1 MGVRLTSELPAPR
14 TITQGSGGPIS
25 KEAVEKEQAVLLD
38 LRPHVYQP
46 TYLNVEA
53 LHGEAPR
60 ELEESGGQPAGD
72 REVSSER
79 GMGAGEAPQET
90 CTESSP
96 VDVPENVRVVG
107 KAATV
112 VKPRRRSRKYSDWM
126 NPAVKDDRMVD
137 PVAVRNMVAGLDT
150 RTKLYTL
157 REAAVVLR
165 HAPITMRAWIKAG
178 KLKARKMG
186 GQWFVSGYELSRQIG
201 EVGHG
206 KRRVAR

>member
-1 MGVRLTSELPAPR
+1 MGERLTSELSAPR
-14 TITQGSGGPIS
+14 VITQGSGGPIS
-25 KEAVEKEQAVLLD
+25 KEAAEKERVVALD
-38 LRPHVYQP
+38 LRPHVHQP
-46 TYLNVEA
+46 TYINVEA
-53 LHGEAPR
+53 LRGHQDEQSTLFR
-60 ELEESGGQPAGD
+60 ESEKSNGQPERD

-79 GMGAGEAPQET
+79 GMGTSDSPQET

-96 VDVPENVRVVG
+96 VDVPEIVPQAKCR
-107 KAATV
+107 K
-112 VKPRRRSRKYSDWM
+112 SRPYSDWM
-126 NPAVKDDRMVD
+126 NPAVKDGRKID

-206 KRRVAR
+206 KRRMAR